1 MERRISDPV
10 RLFDGIRNKLNSQSQ
25 SSFGG
30 NFANPN
36 LLKLKRESTYKL
48 RILWINAAEGF
59 NREVPMINQYVHR
72 IWDDNAIGSRDVK
85 VYCRTSQYDKG
96 ETREGYETC
105 PICKKMSAVYKE
117 YSETGSKSCQEIYSK
132 FRRTLHGYV
141 PVYVVSGPA
150 EDAHKIKILQYTKM
164 FKDFFDAKIFGVTKR
179 KPNQNGEQVE
189 VNDAEDMIGMEAFT
203 YYDTKS
209 KEIVTKGYDFIVSVG
224 TKRIQMNGKMI
235 DVPDY
240 KLDFARKMTDVD
252 FEDEEMSVDRF
263 LNLSDELGFDRDFY
277 KISTDEQLEEFKAKY
292 ISNDSVINEEV
303 DDLEVEE
310 EKPKASKMNQIM
322 KDIKTSVEN
331 AEIEDEEVEEP
342 KRAPKTTPKAAPKHA
357 IVVEEVEEEP
367 APAAS
372 NDEDDLNIDD
382 LLKDL

>member
-1 MERRISDPV
+1 
-10 RLFDGIRNKLNSQSQ
+10 
-25 SSFGG
+25 
-30 NFANPN
+30 
-36 LLKLKRESTYKL
+36 
-48 RILWINAAEGF
+48 
-59 NREVPMINQYVHR
+59 
-72 IWDDNAIGSRDVK
+72 
-85 VYCRTSQYDKG
+85 
-96 ETREGYETC
+96 
-105 PICKKMSAVYKE
+105 
-117 YSETGSKSCQEIYSK
+117 
-132 FRRTLHGYV
+132 
-141 PVYVVSGPA
+141 
-150 EDAHKIKILQYTKM
+150 
-164 FKDFFDAKIFGVTKR
+164 
-179 KPNQNGEQVE
+179 
-189 VNDAEDMIGMEAFT
+189 MIGIEAFT

-252 FEDEEMSVDRF
+252 FEDEEMTVDRF

-292 ISNDSVINEEV
+292 ISNDSIVQEDT
-303 DDLEVEE
+303 DDLEIED

-357 IVVEEVEEEP
+357 IVAEEVKEEP